1 MCFCFSTSLG
11 LFVAQYLHAQYSG
24 MSGEVW
30 HFMDVFCMHSLI
42 IWCRCLPTCFQR
54 FEKVCC
60 DAVCFSNKVYHSS
73 AFELWW
79 DCRISYIFSRWFSN
93 VSCSKSLAAQPNLQT
108 MVLEFISADITIEVH
123 SFCRPLEHRHG
134 LLIKNQRN
142 LTDMWRKHD

>member
-1 MCFCFSTSLG
+1 MF
-11 LFVAQYLHAQYSG
+11 
-24 MSGEVW
+24 
-30 HFMDVFCMHSLI
+30 FCMHSLI

-54 FEKVCC
+54 FKKVCC

-79 DCRISYIFSRWFSN
+79 DCRISYIFSRWFWN
-93 VSCSKSLAAQPNLQT
+93 VSCSKSLAAQFNLQT

-134 LLIKNQRN
+134 LLINKSHWSFCSLLVVYYVNCWVEPSISFWVVLVLMIKQEY
-142 LTDMWRKHD
+142 HCSAGV